1 MPNNHRSD
9 CPLSCFLDH
18 WGDKWTF
25 ILLRDLLT
33 GPKKFSGFL
42 ESGEPLP
49 TNLLSSRL
57 ARLAEEGYVVKT
69 QYQEKP
75 KRFEYSITDK
85 GAGLVPIMSVMVD
98 WAVANIDGV
107 GAAPEGLDGDDAK
120 PVKAKAK
127 PKAAKV
133 DPPIS
138 QGAFDF

>member
-1 MPNNHRSD
+1 MPNNRRSD
-9 CPLSCFLDH
+9 CPLSCFLDQ

-25 ILLRDLLT
+25 IVLRDLLA

-57 ARLAEEGYVVKT
+57 LGLVEGGYVVKT

-85 GAGLVPIMSVMVD
+85 GAGLAPIMSVMVD
-98 WAVANIDGV
+98 WAVANIDDV
-107 GAAPEGLDGDDAK
+107 GDVPAGLGDGAK
-120 PVKAKAK
+120 PAKAK
-127 PKAAKV
+127 PKAKAAKV

>member
-1 MPNNHRSD
+1 MPNNRRSD

-25 ILLRDLLT
+25 ILLRDLLA

-57 ARLAEEGYVVKT
+57 AGLVEDGYVAKT
-69 QYQEKP
+69 QYQDRP
-75 KRFEYSITDK
+75 KRFEYSITEK
-85 GAGLVPIMSVMVD
+85 AAGLVPIMSVMVD
-98 WAVANIDGV
+98 WAVANIDDV
-107 GAAPEGLDGDDAK
+107 GDVPMGLGDDAK
-120 PVKAKAK
+120 PAKAK
-127 PKAAKV
+127 PKAKAAKV
-133 DPPIS
+133 EPPIS